1 MARISFGTGSIRI
14 DPRNRAARVS
24 YDLDAS
30 VPGAVLLVDRC
41 LPGTMTITNAAEVV
55 IAELAAAG
63 LLAGRQVFYRD
74 TEGRWDE
81 LLHDGGAFLGFK
93 PWSTLTADGAL
104 IMAGLLKE
112 PRWAKEADRA

>member
-1 MARISFGTGSIRI
+1 MARISFGAGSIRI
-14 DPRNRAARVS
+14 DPRNRQARVS

-63 LLAGRQVFYRD
+63 LLAGRRVFYQD
-74 TEGRWDE
+74 TLGRWDE
-81 LLHDGGAFLGFK
+81 LVHDGEAFLRFNSIG
-93 PWSTLTADGAL
+93 TLTPDGAL
-104 IMAGLLKE
+104 IESGLLE
-112 PRWAKEADRA
+112 APRG